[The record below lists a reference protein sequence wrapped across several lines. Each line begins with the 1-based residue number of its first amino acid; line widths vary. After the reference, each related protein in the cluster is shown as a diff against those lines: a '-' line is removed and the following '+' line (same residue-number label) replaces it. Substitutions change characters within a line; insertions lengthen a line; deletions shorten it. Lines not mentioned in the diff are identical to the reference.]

1 MIDNDEVRKL
11 RRAIE
16 ELSDEV
22 KRLREQQIVNPFTP
36 YNPPVIPIYPYY
48 PSWAPLPIF
57 TCGSATGFPGARE
70 ATNDLAY
77 TSTSPNTHG

>member
-16 ELSDEV
+16 ELTDEV

-57 TCGSATGFPGARE
+57 TCGNAVG
-70 ATNDLAY
+70 DLAY